1 MEEGCVV
8 CATSN
13 RAPWEL
19 SASGLHEDLFA
30 HFLTS
35 LQNACRPIHLTS
47 EHDYRRLLFSESQV
61 SPGNPALPDFCS
73 SRLFPVVI
81 LMDLL
86 QASLQFLCASI
97 DHWLSY
103 CWC

>member
-61 SPGNPALPDFCS
+61 SRPPCS
-73 SRLFPVVI
+73 SR
-81 LMDLL
+81 DLL
-86 QASLQFLCASI
+86 IVISRPVCNSCVPHLII
-97 DHWLSY
+97 D
-103 CWC
+103 CFGVGAKDM

>member
-30 HFLTS
+30 HFLAS
-35 LQNACRPIHLTS
+35 LQNACRPVHLS
-47 EHDYRRLLFSESQV
+47 SQYDYRRLLFSESQV
-61 SPGNPALPDFCS
+61 HLPT
-73 SRLFPVVI
+73 PTTT
-81 LMDLL
+81 
-86 QASLQFLCASI
+86 
-97 DHWLSY
+97 
-103 CWC
+103 